1 MKCKNCNKEIPD
13 DSNFCEHC
21 GVNIKTSLVQYILF
35 TIYALFLVLISFN
48 FAFMLLALLTSAIA
62 GIVYRDSQF
71 FRLLF
76 IVTLAVAG
84 VFIFFF
90 FFLF

>member
-21 GVNIKTSLVQYILF
+21 GINIKTSFGQYIFF

-48 FAFMLLALLTSAIA
+48 FSFMLLALLTSIIA
-62 GIVYRDSQF
+62 RLIYRDSQF

-76 IVTLAVAG
+76 IVTLIVTG
-84 VFIFFF
+84 VFIYFFKI
-90 FFLF
+90 